1 MTNKPAQL
9 EELNET
15 AERISTLLAETRL
28 SNNVNA
34 MVPLAQVLASV
45 RLAQYTGEL
54 SESVEKISGPLVE
67 LRDKLAGIDIAS
79 LISIAKMFKKG

>member
-28 SNNVNA
+28 SNNV